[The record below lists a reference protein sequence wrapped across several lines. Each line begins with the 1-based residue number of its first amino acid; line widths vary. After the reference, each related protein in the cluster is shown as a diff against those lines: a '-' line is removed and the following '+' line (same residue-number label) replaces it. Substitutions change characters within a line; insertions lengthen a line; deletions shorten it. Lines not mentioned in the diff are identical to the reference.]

1 MNQHFN
7 LRVYKSL
14 HRDNKTIKSNS
25 NKQKNDM
32 YKKKWANVV
41 TDWWKMKAQSEESQS
56 VFTKLRK
63 EATVQTVKST
73 GQKKNG

>member
-1 MNQHFN
+1 
-7 LRVYKSL
+7 
-14 HRDNKTIKSNS
+14 
-25 NKQKNDM
+25 M

-63 EATVQTVKST
+63 KATVQTVKPT